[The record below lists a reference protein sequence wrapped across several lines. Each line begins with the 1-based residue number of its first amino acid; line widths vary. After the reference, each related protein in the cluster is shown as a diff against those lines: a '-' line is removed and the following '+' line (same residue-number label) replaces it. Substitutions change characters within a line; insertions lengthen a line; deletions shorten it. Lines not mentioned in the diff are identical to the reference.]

1 MFKKILVAVLAA
13 QLAISPAK
21 AKAKCEQGFI
31 GFDDAFII
39 YLGAVLL
46 IQTFRNVMKANEIEE
61 LKKKLEQEK
70 AKQPA
75 ANTCLM

>member
-13 QLAISPAK
+13 QLVISPVQ

-31 GFDDAFII
+31 GLDDAFI
-39 YLGAVLL
+39 LWLSAVLL
-46 IQTFRNVMKANEIEE
+46 MQTIRNFMKESEIEE

-75 ANTCLM
+75 ANTCLL